1 MREWLKE
8 IRKKQ
13 RYSQREIAKMAGIS
27 QSYFSKG
34 LHTMAQQSKIAVV
47 ALSQLNRAGD
57 SEPTM
62 INLRE
67 SGQIE
72 QDADAILF
80 LHRSATGE
88 DTDDQERKLIIAKN
102 KEGQCGYIKFRFDG
116 DMQRFFAVGEPEEGS
131 APPF

>member
-1 MREWLKE
+1 MVFIDYLTLLSSDGKSLYEK
-8 IRKKQ
+8 
-13 RYSQREIAKMAGIS
+13 ATNA
-27 QSYFSKG
+27 SKG

-57 SEPTM
+57 GEPTM

-88 DTDDQERKLIIAKN
+88 DTDDQERKLIISKN
-102 KEGQCGYIKFRFDG
+102 KVRVYQ
-116 DMQRFFAVGEPEEGS
+116 VS
-131 APPF
+131 V

>member
-1 MREWLKE
+1 MSVVVLTFACPSRFE
-8 IRKKQ
+8 IVILSNPPK
-13 RYSQREIAKMAGIS
+13 Y
-27 QSYFSKG
+27 KG
-34 LHTMAQQSKIAVV
+34 LHTMAQQSKISVV

-62 INLRE
+62 VNLRE

-80 LHRSATGE
+80 LHQEMGADSEE
-88 DTDDQERKLIIAKN
+88 DKKRKLLIGKN
-102 KEGQCGYIKFRFDG
+102 KEGETGFIDFQFDG
-116 DMQRFFAVGEPEEGS
+116 TTQRFSDTELPQEGS

>member
-1 MREWLKE
+1 MVSGF
-8 IRKKQ
+8 ICV
-13 RYSQREIAKMAGIS
+13 Y
-27 QSYFSKG
+27 G

-57 SEPTM
+57 GEPTM

-88 DTDDQERKLIIAKN
+88 DTDDQERKLIISKN
-102 KEGQCGYIKFRFDG
+102 KEGQCGFIKFRFDG
-116 DMQRFFAVGEPEEGS
+116 EMQRFFAVGDPEEGS